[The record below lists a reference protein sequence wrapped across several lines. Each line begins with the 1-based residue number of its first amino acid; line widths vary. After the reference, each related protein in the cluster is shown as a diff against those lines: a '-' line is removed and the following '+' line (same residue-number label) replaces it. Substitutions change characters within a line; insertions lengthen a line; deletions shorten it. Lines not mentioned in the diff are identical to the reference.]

1 MAECATGGGQDA
13 GTRHDE
19 PEELV
24 GTAPGVWE
32 VKDFWGT

>member
-19 PEELV
+19 IAMV
-24 GTAPGVWE
+24 AATA
-32 VKDFWGT
+32 DNHLNS